1 MFGTEFYPTP
11 AHIVA
16 KMLEPYAHKGGLS
29 KRVILEPSAGKGD
42 IADYINPPRDSDRWS
57 SYRATAN
64 LDCVE
69 IDGDLVSVLQ
79 AHGHRVVGHDF
90 LAFTSQKMYDLIIM
104 NPPFSSGDKH
114 LLHAWEILHGGDIVC
129 LLNAETLSN
138 PYTKTRQLLSR
149 VVAAHG
155 TVEDLGPCFDTAERK
170 TSVNVVMVRLQK
182 KFQDKYGQLFE
193 QAKQSKTSPVSEFTN
208 PEEIFLPAN
217 KDVIGNFVLHFDEAV
232 ETYKKILV
240 MGSRLNTAIRGARGK
255 GVYGIYRDEQDAH
268 IKEGLFSSDYKE
280 AFNTFLEKLTEE
292 SWQNIINISKLDQLM
307 TAGVRRSFQKQT
319 ALGTSLPFTRE
330 NIFALLDGL
339 RENVLTIMR
348 DALCEVFDYLTKYHH
363 ENRVH
368 VEGWKTNDRFKVK
381 RKFILPYVV
390 EYDAGFSSNNRFRLQ
405 FSRFQELRDI
415 DRVMCSLTGLK
426 FENIVTL
433 EKALESSFGTPI
445 EGTAESEF
453 FTIRYY
459 KKGTGHFTFK
469 DESLRE
475 RFCIEYAKD
484 KKWLPSNY
492 TYEEH
497 GPITGEVEALEEST
511 GTPGAIALVEAA

>member
-1 MFGTEFYPTP
+1 MFGIEFYPTP
-11 AHIVA
+11 ANIIER
-16 KMLEPYAHKGGLS
+16 MLAPYARKGGLTG
-29 KRVILEPSAGKGD
+29 RTILEPSAGKAD
-42 IADYINPPRDSDRWS
+42 IADYINPPKESERWS
-57 SYRATAN
+57 SYRAKAN

-69 IDGDLVSVLQ
+69 IDGDLVAVLQ

-90 LAFTSQKMYDLIIM
+90 LSFTSAKMYDLIVM
-104 NPPFSSGDKH
+104 NPPFSNGDKH

-138 PYTKTRQLLSR
+138 PHTKTRQLLSR
-149 VVAAHG
+149 IIAAHG
-155 TVEDLGPCFDTAERK
+155 TVEELGPCFDTAERK

-182 KFQDKYGQLFE
+182 QFQDKYGQLFE
-193 QAKQSKTSPVSEFTN
+193 QAKQSKTSPVGEFSS

-217 KDVIGNFVLHFDEAV
+217 KDVIGNFVLQFDEAV

-240 MGSRLNTAIRGARGK
+240 MGSRLNTAIHGARGK
-255 GVYGIYRDEQDAH
+255 SVSGYYRDEQDAH
-268 IKEGLFSSDYKE
+268 IKEGIFSSDYKE
-280 AFNTFLEKLTEE
+280 AFNTFLEQLTED
-292 SWQNIINISKLDQLM
+292 SWQNVINISKLDQLM

-319 ALGTSLPFTRE
+319 SLGTSLPFTRE

-348 DALCEVFDYLTKYHH
+348 NALCEVFDYLTMYHE

-368 VEGWKTNDRFKVK
+368 VEGWKTNDRFKVS

-390 EYDAGFSSNNRFRLQ
+390 DYDPL
-405 FSRFQELRDI
+405 FSRKSRFKMNSSRYQEMRDI

-426 FENIVTL
+426 FDNIVTIQ
-433 EKALESSFGTPI
+433 KALDASFGTDG

-497 GPITGEVEALEEST
+497 GPITGEIALEENT
-511 GTPGAIALVEAA
+511 GTHGALALQAA